1 MDQVKEAFQKVKE
14 DITSLR
20 TEISNL
26 QKELQEIQIS
36 ILTLIKTQNLQYYHP
51 NQPNFEPIR
60 QTDNPTIR
68 QTDTS
73 THSSTDNSLN
83 RTLRQINS
91 TDKGVSTH
99 SSTDILPFKA
109 LKGQNTQSS
118 IGNRGVSTD
127 RQTIR
132 QTDTSTDFT
141 QEKAHFR
148 DYSTHFSNQ
157 PTIAN
162 ISQNSQKEP
171 LNFPRQT
178 NENPSK
184 IPNPAIVLDQL
195 DAIKKDIRLK
205 IKRLTNQEMLV
216 LSSIY
221 QLEDQ
226 GFIVDY
232 PLLSSKLSLSESS
245 IRDYIQRIISKG
257 INLTKEKVNNKK
269 IIVHIPSDFRKLAS
283 LDTLIK
289 LREL

>member
-1 MDQVKEAFQKVKE
+1 
-14 DITSLR
+14 S
-20 TEISNL
+20 
-26 QKELQEIQIS
+26 
-36 ILTLIKTQNLQYYHP
+36 
-51 NQPNFEPIR
+51 
-60 QTDNPTIR
+60 TDKGV
-68 QTDTS
+68 S